1 MKKLLAIATV
11 LSLAVSGAA
20 LANTTAKTEHVNH
33 GVKTHEVA
41 KAEHSKKELKKSEV
55 KQTGEVKAPEAA
67 KAGK

>member
-20 LANTTAKTEHVNH
+20 LANTTAKTEHANH

-41 KAEHSKKELKKSEV
+41 KAEHGKKEVKKSEV
-55 KQTGEVKAPEAA
+55 KQSGEAKAPEAA
-67 KAGK
+67 KASK